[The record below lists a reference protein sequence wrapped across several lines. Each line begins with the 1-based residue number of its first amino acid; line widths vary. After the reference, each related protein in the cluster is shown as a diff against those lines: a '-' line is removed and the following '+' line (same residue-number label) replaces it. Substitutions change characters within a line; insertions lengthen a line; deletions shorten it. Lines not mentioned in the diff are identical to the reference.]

1 MTTDAGKYEIDA
13 AGRERGAPSGRRDGA
28 PESWRTASNSQD
40 AHPQAVEEV
49 KPADWPPRFTMTP
62 EGAIRLILARYD
74 ADGNVGKA
82 ELAILELMRQSY
94 EAGKSGRMASP

>member
-1 MTTDAGKYEIDA
+1 MSEAKSGATPSSTPA
-13 AGRERGAPSGRRDGA
+13 APATQAP
-28 PESWRTASNSQD
+28 
-40 AHPQAVEEV
+40 
-49 KPADWPPRFTMTP
+49 DWPPRFTITP
-62 EGAIRLILARYD
+62 EGAIRLILAHYD